1 MNFVKLSTSYE
12 HLYSPKSW
20 LHFQDKRLKMTAVLI
35 QLICLPVIS
44 LKHILIVFLTALLL
58 YRSIN
63 IPKSL
68 RKYFRKNIMI
78 FTFFLL
84 ISIKKYSESS
94 INKADNRHILQV
106 YPLNCLNEQS
116 VNAVKQPG
124 NSFFYLHTSILR
136 LIAIH
141 SIYLILVR
149 CLLLTTSYE
158 DIVKMALMGQIY
170 SWDYSNTKFIFTTMA
185 SSQFLK
191 IIFKEM
197 ENMRVSC
204 ILRNINIGQ
213 LNLLKAAFIIST
225 SFLRQLA
232 IRTRINIFTITS
244 SLYNRDIKSSS
255 LNIYN

>member
-44 LKHILIVFLTALLL
+44 LKHILIVFLAALLL
-58 YRSIN
+58 CRSIN

-84 ISIKKYSESS
+84 ISIKKYSVSS

-116 VNAVKQPG
+116 VNAVRQPG
-124 NSFFYLHTSILR
+124 NSFFYLHASVLR

-158 DIVKMALMGQIY
+158 DIVKIALMGLIY
-170 SWDYSNTKFIFTTMA
+170 SQDYSNVKFIFIIMA

-191 IIFKEM
+191 IIFEQM

-204 ILRNINIGQ
+204 ILRNINISQ
-213 LNLLKAAFIIST
+213 VNLLKITFVIFT
-225 SFLRQLA
+225 SLLRQLA
-232 IRTRINIFTITS
+232 IKTRISIFTIAS
-244 SLYNRDIKSSS
+244 SLYNRDIESSS
-255 LNIYN
+255 LNVYN